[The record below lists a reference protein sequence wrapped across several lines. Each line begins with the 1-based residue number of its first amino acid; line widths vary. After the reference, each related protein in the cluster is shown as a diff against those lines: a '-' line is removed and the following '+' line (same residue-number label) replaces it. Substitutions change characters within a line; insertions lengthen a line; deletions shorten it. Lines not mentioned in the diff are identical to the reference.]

1 MLTREEVLAGT
12 KKIIMDNVPEM
23 VKGELTEDTVL
34 NNETAIDSMGFILVV
49 TKLEGK
55 FNVHI
60 PDEEWGKMQTVRDLV
75 NTVMKHLPKDNA

>member
-23 VKGELTEDTVL
+23 VQGELTEDTVL

-60 PDEEWGKMQTVRDLV
+60 PDEEWGKMQAVRDLV

>member
-1 MLTREEVLAGT
+1 MLAREEVLTGT

-34 NNETAIDSMGFILVV
+34 NNETAVDSMGFILVV

-60 PDEEWGKMQTVRDLV
+60 PDDEWGKMSTVRDLV
-75 NTVMKHLPKDNA
+75 DTVMKHLPKDNA

>member
-23 VKGELTEDTVL
+23 VQGELTEDTVL

>member
-1 MLTREEVLAGT
+1 MLAREEVLAGT
-12 KKIIMDNVPEM
+12 MKIIMDNVPEM

-60 PDEEWGKMQTVRDLV
+60 PDEEWAKMSTVRDLV
-75 NTVMKHLPKDNA
+75 DTVMKYAAKDNA

>member
-23 VKGELTEDTVL
+23 VQGELTEDTVL

-75 NTVMKHLPKDNA
+75 NTVMKYLPKDNA

>member
-1 MLTREEVLAGT
+1 MLAREEVLAGT

-34 NNETAIDSMGFILVV
+34 NNETAVDSMGFILVV

-60 PDEEWGKMQTVRDLV
+60 PDDEWGKMSTVCDLV
-75 NTVMKHLPKDNA
+75 DTVMKHLPKDNA